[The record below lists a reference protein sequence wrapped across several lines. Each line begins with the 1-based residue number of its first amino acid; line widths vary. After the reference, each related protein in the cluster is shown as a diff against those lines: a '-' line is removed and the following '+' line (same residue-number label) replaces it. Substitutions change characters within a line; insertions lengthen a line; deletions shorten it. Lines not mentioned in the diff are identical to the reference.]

1 MTDAEIMLTEAQM
14 DLIAERAADK
24 ALEKVYADVGRNV
37 LRKLAWLAGVAVV
50 SLAMWAAGKGALQP

>member
-37 LRKLAWLAGVAVV
+37 LRKLAWLAGVAVI
-50 SLAMWAAGKGALQP
+50 SLAMWAAGKGALQQ